1 MSRHQ
6 NPIVKRREISEKLK
20 LSFDVGVLLKKATA
34 QIAVFPREREEAK
47 GQTEA
52 VSRWKGWRVFMLW
65 RVKEG

>member
-6 NPIVKRREISEKLK
+6 NPIVKRSEISEKLK

-52 VSRWKGWRVFMLW
+52 VSRWKG
-65 RVKEG
+65 